1 MSLAVELR
9 YKVICRYIDW
19 YLRVCPPLG
28 GHMESCCG
36 SLSRL
41 VSSAVIRNRS
51 GSTWS
56 YVDWVVNHLCLSEH
70 LYKPLI
76 DECIQ
81 GLLKKKYYTQKKIA
95 QLNINFLREP
105 FCKFSPNPETFL
117 MNKYY
122 LALSWTCAIHF
133 LREDAFVLFNC
144 RLLLWPG
151 TSPYPGVSGRDIQK
165 LLRNGYRMEKPE
177 NCSQQV

>member
-1 MSLAVELR
+1 MSIYRLILACL
-9 YKVICRYIDW
+9 
-19 YLRVCPPLG
+19 PPF
-28 GHMESCCG
+28 
-36 SLSRL
+36 R
-41 VSSAVIRNRS
+41 
-51 GSTWS
+51 WS
-56 YVDWVVNHLCLSEH
+56 YGIVLWELITLGKFCSDTEPLWFNLVLCWLSCQSFM
-70 LYKPLI
+70 PLWTPL
-76 DECIQ
+76 Q
-81 GLLKKKYYTQKKIA
+81 TLMNASKVYWKKKNYTQKKIA
-95 QLNINFLREP
+95 QLNIDFLREP

-165 LLRNGYRMEKPE
+165 LLRNGYRMEKSE